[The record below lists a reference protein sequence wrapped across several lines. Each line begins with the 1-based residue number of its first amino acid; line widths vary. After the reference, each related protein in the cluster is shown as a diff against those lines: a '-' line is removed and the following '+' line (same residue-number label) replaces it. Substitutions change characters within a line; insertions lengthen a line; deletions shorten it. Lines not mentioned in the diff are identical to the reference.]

1 MNMHKSIAQGRRIGF
16 DYGEKRIG
24 VATSDFDSILVSP
37 HATLKND
44 ENLISKIKDIL
55 SEVQPIYIVIG
66 NPKHLSGYESSKSH
80 DAVEFATLLRTL
92 YSGPIYLV
100 DERLSTQLSYAQM
113 RDAGRNSRESKN
125 IIDQISAV
133 NILETALVNEKSNS
147 LIGNIF

>member
-1 MNMHKSIAQGRRIGF
+1 
-16 DYGEKRIG
+16 
-24 VATSDFDSILVSP
+24 
-37 HATLKND
+37 
-44 ENLISKIKDIL
+44 
-55 SEVQPIYIVIG
+55 
-66 NPKHLSGYESSKSH
+66 
-80 DAVEFATLLRTL
+80 VEFATLLRTL

-133 NILETALVNEKSNS
+133 NILETALVNEKSNL